1 MSTLNVTGAPTLG
14 DLSGTRRARR
24 PDSLFKASTLGAGLL
39 VLMILAGIAIST
51 TRDAWPAF
59 QHEGLSFFTSDNWN
73 TTTNSYGAL
82 AIIYGT
88 FVVSAIALLAAVP
101 ISLGIALFITEVAP
115 GRVRRAVTTVMD
127 VLASVP
133 SVVFGLWGFLVL
145 KQPIGKFFNS
155 VADLVSGV
163 PILNK
168 LFGPST
174 GTSFMTAGLIVALMI
189 TPIIT
194 SLLREVFQTVPIND
208 KNGAMALGATKW
220 EMIRGVVFPHSTGG
234 IVGSVMLGLGR
245 AMGETIAVALVIGAS
260 PQIIANLFGQGEAMP
275 SIIAR
280 NLGEAQDL
288 HKSALIALGVA
299 LFVLTILVNMAARSV
314 VSRVDR
320 RTRGSI

>member
-1 MSTLNVTGAPTLG
+1 MSTLSVSGAPTID
-14 DLSGTRRARR
+14 DLAGTRRARR

-39 VLMILAGIAIST
+39 VLLILAGIAIST

-59 QHEGLSFFTSDNWN
+59 QHEGLSFFTTDNWN
-73 TTTNSYGAL
+73 STTDSYGAL

-88 FVVSAIALLAAVP
+88 FVVSAIALFAAVP
-101 ISLGIALFITEVAP
+101 VSMGIALFITEVAP
-115 GRVRRAVTTVMD
+115 RRVRQGVSSVMD
-127 VLASVP
+127 ILAAVP

-145 KQPIGKFFNS
+145 KQPIGDFFNWI
-155 VADLVSGV
+155 ADLVSGV
-163 PILNK
+163 PVLNK

-194 SLLREVFQTVPIND
+194 SLLREVFQTVPTND
-208 KNGAMALGATKW
+208 KDGALALGATKW

-280 NLGEAQDL
+280 NLGEAQGL
-288 HKSALIALGVA
+288 HKSALIGLGVA
-299 LFVLTILVNMAARSV
+299 LFVLTIAVNMVARGL
-314 VSRVDR
+314 VSRIDR
-320 RTRGSI
+320 RTRGAR